1 MRNLLITSI
10 TILFVFSIS
19 YSQESLSIGG
29 EGIVKPVV
37 VEVENKTAE
46 ELYNKALNWVQETY
60 SNPDAVLKAQILNE
74 KIRVN
79 GFMDNAW
86 TYNGLSF
93 DMSYNVEVSFKDG
106 RYRLEFIITEFT
118 DNGKAVGHKKKHL
131 AKEDGSPKFGY
142 KNSVITINESMNNIA
157 QSFYNYVTGATESK
171 SDDW

>member
-1 MRNLLITSI
+1 MKNLLFTTFI
-10 TILFVFSIS
+10 ILFAFFNSFG
-19 YSQESLSIGG
+19 QESLSIGA
-29 EGIVKPVV
+29 EGIVKPIV
-37 VEVENKTAE
+37 VEVQDKTAE

-60 SNPDAVLKAQILNE
+60 KNPDAVLKTKLINE
-74 KIRVN
+74 KIRIN

-142 KNSVITINESMNNIA
+142 KNSVITINESMNSIA
-157 QSFYNYVTGATESK
+157 QSFYNYITGANESK
-171 SDDW
+171 TDDW